1 MMAHWFVAVTLALL
15 PSVAVGGA
23 CTPPESCPKL
33 SDGLY
38 CPVNDVTEHGDIN
51 RDVKLISQLL
61 KDDNYA
67 EALAVYT
74 SGNFSSKGAGNM
86 RTLQDLAQ
94 KDMLTSNGYTNAWY
108 TGSLDLAGGVIDD
121 IWHNYIMA
129 CLENTGFCKD
139 ADSSFR
145 KYVINKSLIGVVTGY
160 VTYEMGAAVWKAAQ
174 GQTEDTK
181 AAYAWDE
188 AAAFYVGNVE
198 PVIGD
203 GYTGSVPGNLY
214 SPYEFNWKRDFDFPD
229 GTSTHTEAI
238 PILNY
243 GLLNIRGGDYN
254 ATNLAAAQMAIYKII
269 AINAIRS
276 AIKYSNRAYNGGDFQ
291 PKYLAEGWAYWK
303 TGSGYIATVNKA
315 VVQQVDALLALNL
328 TNTTFASDAD
338 CQIKQLVESIYADL
352 GITCAMVGMWKDATA
367 NSCLAAACDDTG
379 NSGTLISGSQAWVD
393 MCKPVEMAGSPS
405 TCGLGALAGAFALA
419 SARWI
424 S

>member
-1 MMAHWFVAVTLALL
+1 ML
-15 PSVAVGGA
+15 
-23 CTPPESCPKL
+23 CDPKH
-33 SDGLY
+33 
-38 CPVNDVTEHGDIN
+38 C
-51 RDVKLISQLL
+51 
-61 KDDNYA
+61 
-67 EALAVYT
+67 
-74 SGNFSSKGAGNM
+74 
-86 RTLQDLAQ
+86 
-94 KDMLTSNGYTNAWY
+94 
-108 TGSLDLAGGVIDD
+108 
-121 IWHNYIMA
+121 
-129 CLENTGFCKD
+129 
-139 ADSSFR
+139 R

-188 AAAFYVGNVE
+188 AAAFYVGNE

-315 VVQQVDALLALNL
+315 VVQQ
-328 TNTTFASDAD
+328 
-338 CQIKQLVESIYADL
+338 IKQLVESIYADL

>member
-1 MMAHWFVAVTLALL
+1 
-15 PSVAVGGA
+15 
-23 CTPPESCPKL
+23 
-33 SDGLY
+33 
-38 CPVNDVTEHGDIN
+38 
-51 RDVKLISQLL
+51 
-61 KDDNYA
+61 
-67 EALAVYT
+67 
-74 SGNFSSKGAGNM
+74 
-86 RTLQDLAQ
+86 
-94 KDMLTSNGYTNAWY
+94 
-108 TGSLDLAGGVIDD
+108 
-121 IWHNYIMA
+121 
-129 CLENTGFCKD
+129 
-139 ADSSFR
+139 
-145 KYVINKSLIGVVTGY
+145 
-160 VTYEMGAAVWKAAQ
+160 MGAAVWKAAQ

-303 TGSGYIATVNKA
+303 TGSGYLDQIRDMSRLALAGEGYIATVNKA

-328 TNTTFASDAD
+328 KLGRDRTSYETNTTFASDAD

-379 NSGTLISGSQAWVD
+379 NSGTLISGSQAGAERGQAQAKHLPERSRSNMKNRPDLLFPNQVF
-393 MCKPVEMAGSPS
+393 KPGSHSPS
-405 TCGLGALAGAFALA
+405 LKMVRC
-419 SARWI
+419 W
-424 S
+424 